1 MRRGSGFGPRAKGE
15 GRGAKGATPR
25 TKSRALR
32 GKCGE
37 RRAKCYVP
45 RASRYGLR
53 AQGQA
58 PSAQSE
64 PFRAQDQEPSAQGE
78 VRRAKNVGS
87 HPADLGFETGCVTR
101 IESRGRGFA
110 VPPGGEG
117 CEKHKGRIFQSAWWP
132 RGVTSSPKKI
142 PEPGFLAPTRSGRSV
157 APVGAPT
164 TGSCWLAGFAGY
176 LPAMEIHSG
185 IVQGQI
191 LPRGKQPAKPAN
203 QRWLQRPTG
212 KLRAQRLE
220 LSTSGLARGAR

>member
-1 MRRGSGFGPRAKGE
+1 MCRERRAMCDEPSAVGSCGKRRASRSGASGRQAPCGGRRAKG
-15 GRGAKGATPR
+15 
-25 TKSRALR
+25 
-32 GKCGE
+32 
-37 RRAKCYVP
+37 
-45 RASRYGLR
+45 
-53 AQGQA
+53 
-58 PSAQSE
+58 
-64 PFRAQDQEPSAQGE
+64 DEPSAQGQAQGKKPTGPIWPISDSE
-78 VRRAKNVGS
+78 C
-87 HPADLGFETGCVTR
+87 PAR
-101 IESRGRGFA
+101 HRSKARGRASQFPLGARAARSTRDGFSS
-110 VPPGGEG
+110 PRGGRG
-117 CEKHKGRIFQSAWWP
+117 
-132 RGVTSSPKKI
+132 GVTSSPKKI